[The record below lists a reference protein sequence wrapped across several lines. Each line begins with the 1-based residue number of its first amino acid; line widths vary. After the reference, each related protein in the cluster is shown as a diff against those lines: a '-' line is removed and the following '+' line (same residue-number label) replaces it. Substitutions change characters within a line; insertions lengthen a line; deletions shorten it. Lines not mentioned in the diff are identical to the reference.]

1 MGANYLFRSPNR
13 GDSWQ
18 PLGGDLTRQLDRDK
32 LPLMGK
38 VWTKDA
44 VARHAGTADFGNI
57 STVDES
63 VLRKGLLYVGTD
75 DGLIQ
80 VSRDD
85 GATWMKIDKFP
96 GVPDMTYVSRVV
108 ASRLNEGTVYATFD
122 GHRSNDFKPYVLK
135 STDYGKTWTSI
146 TSNLPAS
153 SVQVIREHP
162 RVPSLL
168 FVGNEIG
175 AYYSG
180 NGGRSWSRL
189 QYNLPTVPV
198 HDIKIHPRENDL
210 VIGTHGRGI
219 YIIDDITPLERLAAG
234 QIEPLY
240 VFPVKPVTLF
250 NYNSSIPG
258 GARGAGSLG
267 ERSYSAPNPAY
278 GSTLTYYVKDS
289 LPKGQALRF
298 AIYDSTGKKIRDLT
312 ASNKPGMHRAT
323 WDLRLGAPYFNS
335 RAQGNRNQP
344 TGAFV
349 LPGKYTARLQLT
361 RNDALMT
368 QSSETQVV
376 VNPDP
381 LIPLTP
387 AEYRALWEMRVSSG
401 AQQAK
406 VQAVVRTAELLK
418 DQMTEAKAALKSS
431 AAPDSLTNQTDAI
444 DKEVDNILLKVRG
457 RTGPEANDVD
467 DKKFDPSIQDR
478 VNQVAGEIGDVTSP
492 PTQIQRETLELAMT
506 DLAREAARLNVLLTT
521 KVPALNRA
529 LDAAGVPWTVGRTV
543 R

>member
-1 MGANYLFRSPNR
+1 
-13 GDSWQ
+13 
-18 PLGGDLTRQLDRDK
+18 
-32 LPLMGK
+32 
-38 VWTKDA
+38 
-44 VARHAGTADFGNI
+44 I

-63 VLRKGLLYVGTD
+63 PLRKGLLYVGTD

-80 VSRDD
+80 VSRD
-85 GATWMKIDKFP
+85 GGTTWTRIEKFP

-108 ASRLNEGTVYATFD
+108 ASSHDEGTVYATFD

-146 TSNLPAS
+146 TSNLPMS

-162 RVPSLL
+162 RTPSLL
-168 FVGNEIG
+168 FVGNEMG

-180 NGGRSWSRL
+180 NGGKSWSRL

-198 HDIKIHPRENDL
+198 HDIRIHPRENDL

-219 YIIDDITPLERLAAG
+219 YVIDDITPLERLADA
-234 QIEPLY
+234 ERVNHVYL
-240 VFPVKPVTLF
+240 FPVKPAMLF
-250 NYNSSIPG
+250 NYNTSIPG

-267 ERSYSAPNPAY
+267 ERSFSAPNPPY
-278 GSTLTYYVKDS
+278 GTTLTYYIKDS
-289 LPKGQALRF
+289 LPKGRSLTLSVF
-298 AIYDSTGKKIRDLT
+298 DSTGKRIRDLT
-312 ASNKPGMHRAT
+312 VKTGPGMHRTT
-323 WDLRLGAPYFNS
+323 WDLRLAPPYINP
-335 RAQGNRNQP
+335 RAQQGGGPGGGGRNQP
-344 TGAFV
+344 QGAFV
-349 LPGKYTARLQLT
+349 LPGRYDARLSLT
-361 RNDALMT
+361 GNDTVMAETSQT
-368 QSSETQVV
+368 QIV

-381 LIPLTP
+381 LVSLSP

-418 DQMTEAKAALKSS
+418 DQMTEMKAALKGGT
-431 AAPDSLTNQTDAI
+431 APDSLSKQANAI
-444 DKEVDNILLKVRG
+444 DKDVDDILLKVRG
-457 RTGPEANDVD
+457 RTGPEATDVD
-467 DKKFDPSIQDR
+467 DKKFHPAIQER

-506 DLAREAARLNVLLTT
+506 DLAREAARLNALLTT
-521 KVPALNRA
+521 RVPALNRA
-529 LDAAGVPWTVGRTV
+529 LDAAGVPWTVGRPV